1 LAHGNSQDSLLE
13 RIAEAVGPRGLLI
26 DADAIEP
33 HLVEDRGLYRGSA
46 RAVVKPATT
55 DEVAA
60 VVRLCAEDGT
70 TITPQGGNT
79 GHCGGGVPD
88 GGIVLCLSRMN
99 RIIDIDSVNYT
110 MTVEAGCVLQDIKD
124 AAADSGCLFPLSLG
138 AKGTCQIGGNLST
151 NAGGTNALRYGSAR
165 DMALGLEAV
174 LADGRIWNGMRPVL
188 KDNSGYSLKNLLIGS
203 EGTLGIITRA
213 VLKLYPAPQDVQTAL
228 CGFDKVE
235 DGIALLSHA
244 RRASG
249 DAVTA
254 FEMIPQFGM
263 DIVARHVP
271 DCGSPLASRHPWY
284 ALIEFSSPRAHSG
297 LKEAFIAFL
306 ESAFEDNLVKDAV
319 LAESVAQAQQMWRIR
334 ESMSEAQ
341 KPEGGSIKHDVS
353 VPVSRIPEF
362 IERAVT
368 AVTAAYPG
376 IRPLPFGHIGDGN
389 IHFNFSQ
396 PDGTDK
402 EGADRDAFLETWGAV
417 NEIVHGLVAEFHG
430 SIAAEHGVG
439 QLKVDKIR
447 QHNGAVENDMM
458 ISIKRALDPANILNP
473 GKVVRLS

>member
-1 LAHGNSQDSLLE
+1 VAQNDLID
-13 RIAEAVGPRGLLI
+13 RIAAIVGPKGLLR
-26 DADAIEP
+26 DAAAMEP
-33 HLVEDRGLYRGSA
+33 HLIEDRGLYRGTA
-46 RAVVKPATT
+46 LAVVKPATT
-55 DEVAA
+55 EEVAA
-60 VVRLCAEDGT
+60 VVRICAGAGV

-99 RIIDIDSVNYT
+99 HILEIDPVNYT
-110 MTVEAGCVLQDIKD
+110 MTIEAGCVLQDIKD
-124 AAADSGCLFPLSLG
+124 AADDAGCLFPLSLG
-138 AKGTCQIGGNLST
+138 AKGSCQIGGNLST

-165 DMALGLEAV
+165 DMVLGLEAV
-174 LADGRIWNGMRPVL
+174 IADGRIWNGMRPVL

-213 VLKLYPAPQDVQTAL
+213 VLKLYPAPQDVHTAL
-228 CGFDKVE
+228 CGLERVE
-235 DGIALLSHA
+235 DGIELLSRA

-263 DIVARHVP
+263 DIVARHIP
-271 DCGSPLASRHPWY
+271 DCISPLKSQHPWD
-284 ALIEFSSPRAHSG
+284 ALIEFSSPRADSG
-297 LKEAFIAFL
+297 LGEAFAAFL
-306 ESAFEDNLVKDAV
+306 ESAFEDDLIKDAV
-319 LAESVAQAQQMWRIR
+319 LAESQAQAQQMWRIR

-341 KPEGGSIKHDVS
+341 KYEGGSIKHDVS
-353 VPVSRIPEF
+353 VPVSHIPEF
-362 IERAVT
+362 IARAVA
-368 AVTAAYPG
+368 AVTKAYPG

-396 PDGTDK
+396 PLGSDKDGADK
-402 EGADRDAFLETWGAV
+402 EAFLRTWGAV
-417 NEIVHGLVAEFHG
+417 NEIVHGLVAEYRG

-439 QLKVDKIR
+439 QLKVEKIR

-458 ISIKRALDPANILNP
+458 IAIKRALDPANTLNP